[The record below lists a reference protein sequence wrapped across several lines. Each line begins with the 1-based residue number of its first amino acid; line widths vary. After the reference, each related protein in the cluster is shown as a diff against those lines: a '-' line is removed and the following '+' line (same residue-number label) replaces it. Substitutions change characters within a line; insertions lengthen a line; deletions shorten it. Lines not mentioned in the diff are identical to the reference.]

1 MKTRLLISS
10 LMLCSM
16 QTIYASTTIDEVP
29 AKLDELAKSVGNIA
43 KTVTETKQMA
53 HSAATVSALGWII
66 PTVIVVLLAIG
77 WSVFFRKSGS
87 RSQAA
92 QPEVVNDP
100 FFRSQLARVLTT
112 YALLFF
118 IIFAALVL
126 ACAGINA
133 SLNPSEKATQ
143 LFFDIAR
150 YLLGVLLPVIAG
162 WVGTVLAFYFGKDN
176 FETATKSFQALTSQ
190 QKLASTPVGKLGLL
204 VPGLPSA
211 LTLETNDPSKAESEK
226 NLDEIKAAFS
236 KGNTE
241 EKPFERL
248 PVLLKSQ
255 VPYMVL
261 HRSLLNDFLLKAPK
275 GPNPKDSTLAD
286 LFTGTRWQPAQTFVT
301 VDMKATAASAKAEM
315 EKKTGCSDV
324 FVTTDGTAK
333 GQAIR
338 WITNVDLLTASQ
350 I

>member
-1 MKTRLLISS
+1 MRTV
-10 LMLCSM
+10 
-16 QTIYASTTIDEVP
+16 YASTTIDEVP
-29 AKLDELAKSVGNIA
+29 AKLDDLAKAVGSIA

-66 PTVIVVLLAIG
+66 PTVIIVLLAIG
-77 WSVFFRKSGS
+77 WSVFFRNKGS
-87 RSQAA
+87 RSQTA
-92 QPEVVNDP
+92 PSEVVNDP

-133 SLNPSEKATQ
+133 LVHPSDKATL
-143 LFFDIAR
+143 LFFDISR

-211 LTLETNDPSKAESEK
+211 KTLATSDPGEAEK
-226 NLDEIKAAFS
+226 IDLDQIDSAFTINKGTPEEI
-236 KGNTE
+236 T
-241 EKPFERL
+241 FERL
-248 PVLLKSQ
+248 PVLLSNG
-255 VPYMVL
+255 VPYLVL
-261 HRSLLNDFLLKAPK
+261 HRSRLNAFLRTAPS
-275 GPNPKDSTLAD
+275 NDPKRSTLAD
-286 LFTGTRWQPAQTFVT
+286 LFKSTNWQPGQSFVT